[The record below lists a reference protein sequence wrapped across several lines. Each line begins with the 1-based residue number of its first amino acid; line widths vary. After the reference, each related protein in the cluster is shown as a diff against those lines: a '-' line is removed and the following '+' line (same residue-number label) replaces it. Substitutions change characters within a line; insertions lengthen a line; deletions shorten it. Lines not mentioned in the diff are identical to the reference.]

1 MKVTVRLMATYR
13 KYLPPRSK
21 KGACELKV
29 SPGTTVRE
37 IISQFDIPLN
47 GSSVILVNG
56 RTFGLDHVPDENDVI
71 AAFPSMAG
79 G

>member
-1 MKVTVRLMATYR
+1 MKVTVKLMATYR
-13 KYLPPRSK
+13 KHLPPGSEN
-21 KGACELKV
+21 GTCELNV

-37 IISQFDIPLN
+37 IISQFDIPLDS
-47 GSSVILVNG
+47 SSVILVNG
-56 RTFGLDHVPDENDVI
+56 RTLGLDHVPDENDVI